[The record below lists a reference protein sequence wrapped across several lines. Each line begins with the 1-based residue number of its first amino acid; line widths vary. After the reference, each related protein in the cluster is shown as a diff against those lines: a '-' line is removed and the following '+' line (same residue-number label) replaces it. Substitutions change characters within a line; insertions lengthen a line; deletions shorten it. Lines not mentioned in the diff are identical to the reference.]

1 MKKLFVGNIPHST
14 TEAELRTFF
23 EPHGKVDQ
31 VSVVTDRDT
40 GRSRGFA
47 FVEMADSGEADKA
60 IAALNGKELGGRAL
74 NINEARPKTAGGGG
88 GFGGG
93 RAGGGF
99 GGGRPGGGGGFGGGR
114 PGGGGGRPGG
124 GSGGRSGGGGRPG
137 GGKSGGGRSGGG
149 GRGDDY
155 DGHARQ
161 PREPRW

>member
-47 FVEMADSGEADKA
+47 FVEMADSGEAEKA

-93 RAGGGF
+93 RPGG

-124 GSGGRSGGGGRPG
+124 GGGGRSGGGGRPG

-149 GRGDDY
+149 RGDDY